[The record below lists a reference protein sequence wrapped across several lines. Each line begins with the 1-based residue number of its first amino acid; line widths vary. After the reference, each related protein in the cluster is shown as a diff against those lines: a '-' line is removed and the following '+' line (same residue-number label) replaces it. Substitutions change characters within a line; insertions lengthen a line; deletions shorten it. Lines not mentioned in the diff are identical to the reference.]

1 MSNDLENYLR
11 QNLDQL
17 DRKKPDAAV
26 LGRILEEMEVKKS
39 DTPKGIV
46 ISFRLLKWVA
56 AACLLITTCGGLAIW
71 FFKKQPTEVEVVQRE
86 KPVKLY
92 LPQTATEPVIEP
104 VVPAAIATVDEEIAM
119 RKKALVNKIR
129 TRQAILFAGLNN
141 TLSAASRI
149 NAITGASQLKKGNN
163 TIIDALVQILDKDPN
178 ANVRLAALDGLTR
191 FYRED
196 HVRKKL
202 VASLKK
208 QHDPLVQIN
217 LINLLTRMRETAIMD
232 QLEEIVNDDNTNKA
246 VKDVAYAG
254 MLQLQPGITN

>member
-17 DRKKPDAAV
+17 DRKKPDPAV
-26 LGRILEEMEVKKS
+26 LGRILKEMEGKKS
-39 DTPKGIV
+39 ETREGIV
-46 ISFRLLKWVA
+46 ISFRLLKWA
-56 AACLLITTCGGLAIW
+56 AACLLAAICAIGIW
-71 FFKKQPTEVEVVQRE
+71 YYKKPQTEVEIVQKE
-86 KPVKLY
+86 KPVKPY
-92 LPQTATEPVIEP
+92 LPQAATEPVIEP
-104 VVPAAIATVDEEIAM
+104 VAPAAIATVDEEITT

-129 TRQAILFAGLNN
+129 TKQSILLAGLNN
-141 TLSAASRI
+141 TQSAASRI
-149 NAITGASQLKKGNN
+149 NAITGASQLKKRNN

-178 ANVRLAALDGLTR
+178 ANVRLAALDGLAR

-196 HVRKKL
+196 YVRRKL

-217 LINLLTRMRETAIMD
+217 LINLLTRMRESAILD
-232 QLEEIVNDDNTNKA
+232 QLEEIVHDDNTNKA

-254 MLQLQPGITN
+254 MLQLRPGITN

>member
-26 LGRILEEMEVKKS
+26 LGRILEAMEVKKD
-39 DTPKGIV
+39 DTPKGLV

-56 AACLLITTCGGLAIW
+56 ACLLVTTCGGLAIW
-71 FFKKQPTEVEVVQRE
+71 LFKKQPTEVEVVQRE
-86 KPVKLY
+86 KPVKPNP
-92 LPQTATEPVIEP
+92 PQTAREPVIEP
-104 VVPAAIATVDEEIAM
+104 VVPAAIATVDEQIAM
-119 RKKALVNKIR
+119 RKKSLINKIR
-129 TRQAILFAGLNN
+129 ARQAILLAGMNN
-141 TLSAASRI
+141 TQSAASRI
-149 NAITGASQLKKGNN
+149 NAITGALQLKKGNN

-191 FYRED
+191 FYREEY
-196 HVRKKL
+196 VRKKL

-217 LINLLTRMRETAIMD
+217 LINLLTRMRESAIMD
-232 QLEEIVNDDNTNKA
+232 QLEEIVHDDNTNKA

-254 MLQLQPGITN
+254 MLQLRPGITN

>member
-1 MSNDLENYLR
+1 MSNELENYLR
-11 QNLDQL
+11 HNLDQL
-17 DRKKPDAAV
+17 DRKKPDAAI
-26 LGRILEEMEVKKS
+26 LGRILKEMGAKKS
-39 DTPKGIV
+39 DAPKGIV
-46 ISFRLLKWVA
+46 ISFRLLKWAV
-56 AACLLITTCGGLAIW
+56 ACLLVFAFGLAIW
-71 FFKKQPTEVEVVQRE
+71 YFKKQPVEVEVVQRE
-86 KPVKLY
+86 KPVPPY

-104 VVPAAIATVDEEIAM
+104 VAPAAIATVDEEIAV

-129 TRQAILFAGLNN
+129 TKQAILLAGMNN
-141 TLSAASRI
+141 TQSAASRI
-149 NAITGASQLKKGNN
+149 NAITGTSQLKRGNN
-163 TIIDALVQILDKDPN
+163 TIIDALVQILGKDPN

-196 HVRKKL
+196 YVRKKL

-254 MLQLQPGITN
+254 MSQLQPGITN

>member
-1 MSNDLENYLR
+1 MSNELENYLR
-11 QNLDQL
+11 HNLDQL
-17 DRKKPDAAV
+17 DRKKPDTAI
-26 LGRILEEMEVKKS
+26 LGRILEEMEAKK
-39 DTPKGIV
+39 DNAPKGIV
-46 ISFRLLKWVA
+46 ISFRLLKWA
-56 AACLLITTCGGLAIW
+56 AACFLLVTTCSLAVW
-71 FFKKQPTEVEVVQRE
+71 YFKKQPAVVEVVKRE
-86 KPVKLY
+86 KPVRPY

-104 VVPAAIATVDEEIAM
+104 VASAAIATVDEEIAM
-119 RKKALVNKIR
+119 RKKALMNKAK
-129 TRQAILFAGLNN
+129 TKQTVLLAGLNN
-141 TLSAASRI
+141 TQSAASRI
-149 NAITGASQLKKGNN
+149 NAIIGASQLKKGNN

-196 HVRKKL
+196 YVRKKL

-217 LINLLTRMRETAIMD
+217 LINLLTRMRVSAIMD

-254 MLQLQPGITN
+254 MLQLRPGITN